1 MFFIL
6 TLVFESSPCQV
17 GYQLIKFVTKHSR
30 YNFMYDLFQEVRASK
45 MRKNNIYIQV
55 YVVWMKIFF
64 IEIIPYILVIVLNS
78 IMFAR

>member
-1 MFFIL
+1 M
-6 TLVFESSPCQV
+6 
-17 GYQLIKFVTKHSR
+17 H
-30 YNFMYDLFQEVRASK
+30 DLFQEVRATK

-64 IEIIPYILVIVLNS
+64 IEAIPYILVIVLNS